1 MVPKGKAHLH
11 DYVVVDNEGVAEGV
25 QRLVMRAPALAA
37 ELMGGQF
44 VNVAVPGDPSHLLR
58 IPLAF
63 SAADAAAGTVEL
75 EFAVVGEGTRRL
87 AAMAP
92 DQGATVV
99 GPCGNPW
106 RVGEGQGRSVLV
118 CGGIGVTPI
127 VACARML
134 VAAGVAFD
142 AVVGAGTAAKLWGT
156 DELEALGAGRVVV
169 TTDDGTAGRKGFTTD
184 ALADLLA
191 SGSYGMV
198 YTCGPEVMMRG
209 VARLCAEA
217 GVACQVS
224 MERMM
229 TCGFG
234 ACNTCNVPAAKG
246 GYLSVCM
253 DGPVFDAEEVAW

>member
-1 MVPKGKAHLH
+1 MVPKGKAGLH
-11 DYVVVDNEGVAEGV
+11 DFVVEETTQVADGV
-25 QRLVMRAPALAA
+25 QRLVMRAPALAGSLGA
-37 ELMGGQF
+37 GQF

-58 IPLAF
+58 VPLAF
-63 SAADAAAGTVEL
+63 SRADAATGQVEL

-87 AAMAP
+87 ASLGP
-92 DQGATVV
+92 GATSTVV
-99 GPCGNPW
+99 GPCGKPW
-106 RVGEGQGRSVLV
+106 RMDAGQGRAALV

-127 VACARML
+127 VACARAL
-134 VAAGVAFD
+134 ADAGLAFD
-142 AVVGAGTAAKLWGT
+142 AVAGAQTATKLWGA
-156 DELEALGAGRVVV
+156 EVLAGLGAGQVVV

-184 ALADLLA
+184 ALSDLLEA
-191 SGSYGMV
+191 GAYDVV

-209 VARLCAEA
+209 VARMCAQA

-253 DGPVFDAEEVAW
+253 DGPVFGAEEVAW